1 MLKKILRVLFTDEN
15 LLACLLALV
24 LITLVILSANATST
38 WIYQGF

>member
-1 MLKKILRVLFTDEN
+1 MLKKILRAVFTDEN

-24 LITLVILSANATST
+24 LIALVILSANATST